1 MNPSISV
8 IIPNYNR
15 ADLLPRAIDSVLS
28 QSLAA
33 DEIIVVDDG
42 SSDDSC
48 RLVETRYPHVQLIR
62 QAQQG
67 VSSARN
73 KGIGIARG
81 EWLAFLDSDDE
92 WLPEK
97 LEKQLARLNAKD
109 KPLVIHTNE
118 TWLRNGEPL
127 KQLAK
132 HRKYGGHI
140 YQRCLPL
147 CLMSP
152 SSIMVHSQLFSELGV
167 FDESLPV
174 CEDYDMWLRICS
186 RYPVAFLEQNLI
198 IKHGGHDDQLSK
210 KYWGMDRFRVLSLA
224 KNLKELTLS
233 PEDRQ
238 ATIDMLLLKIKIYLG
253 GARKHGNLEM
263 VDYFESLQAQYLPAE
278 TAAILV

>member
-8 IIPNYNR
+8 IIPNHNR
-15 ADLLPRAIDSVLS
+15 ANLLPRALDSVLS

-42 SSDDSC
+42 STDDSC
-48 RLVETRYPHVQLIR
+48 ALLKKNYPGVRLLRQKQL
-62 QAQQG
+62 G
-67 VSSARN
+67 VSRARN
-73 KGIGIARG
+73 TGINMAKG

-97 LEKQLARLNAKD
+97 LEKQATRLCASD

-118 TWLRNGEPL
+118 TWLRNGQPL

-140 YQRCLPL
+140 YQHCLAL

-152 SSIMVHSQLFSELGV
+152 SSIMIHRDVFAELGS
-167 FDESLPV
+167 FDEALPV

-186 RYPVAFLEQNLI
+186 RYPVAFLEQPLI
-198 IKHGGHDDQLSK
+198 IKHGGHKDQLSK
-210 KYWGMDRFRVLSLA
+210 KYWGMDRFRILSLA
-224 KNLKELTLS
+224 KNLEQLTL
-233 PEDRQ
+233 EEADKQ
-238 ATIDMLLLKIKIYLG
+238 ATIDILLSKIAIYLK
-253 GARKHGNLEM
+253 GARKHGNKEM
-263 VDYFESLQAQYLPAE
+263 VEHFESLQARYHPFE
-278 TAAILV
+278 SAALAV